1 MIDGM
6 LSMLS
11 LRLQQQRLNIREVW
25 TKRVCCKVSGREPAL
40 GFGLGD
46 NEKFQARLKRALKA
60 FHLVIII

>member
-1 MIDGM
+1 M